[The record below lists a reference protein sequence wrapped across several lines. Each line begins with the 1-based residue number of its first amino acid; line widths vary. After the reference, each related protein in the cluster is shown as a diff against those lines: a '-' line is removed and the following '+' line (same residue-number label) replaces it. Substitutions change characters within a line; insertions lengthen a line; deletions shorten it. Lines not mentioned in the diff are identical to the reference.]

1 MFKKIFFVTALLLA
15 SLLSA
20 KPVVIASIAP
30 VGYLAKAV
38 GGDKIEVQSLANGDV
53 HSFEPKPND
62 MKAVAT
68 ARIFIAAG
76 LEFEEAWIP
85 RFKASAKNLVVVQSD
100 AKIAKLKEEHSG
112 HADHDEEHGEHNEKH
127 SGHDDHKAKDDKHS
141 GHAGHAAKDKHADH
155 KAKDD
160 KHSGHAE
167 HAKHDEKHEAHEE
180 HDEEHEA
187 HADPHVW
194 LNPML
199 AITMARNISDALIA
213 MDKANK
219 DFYLKNFQKLM
230 NDLLAFDE
238 SAKNELAGLKNRKFV
253 VYHPAW
259 GYFAEHYDLEQISIE
274 RNGKEPKID
283 EMASTVKMIKDEN
296 IKVIFADPNRS
307 QKSAQVLASQTGAKV
322 ELLDPLGYN
331 LLENLKIAVRA
342 IKDANSPK

>member
-1 MFKKIFFVTALLLA
+1 MLKKIFFAAALLLA
-15 SLLSA
+15 SELNA

-30 VGYLAKAV
+30 VEYLAKAV
-38 GGDKIEVQSLANGDV
+38 GGDKIEVQSLAKGDV
-53 HSFEPKPND
+53 HSYEPKPND
-62 MKAVAT
+62 MKAVAK

-112 HADHDEEHGEHNEKH
+112 HAEHDEGHGEHEV
-127 SGHDDHKAKDDKHS
+127 KDDKHS
-141 GHAGHAAKDKHADH
+141 GHAGHA
-155 KAKDD
+155 
-160 KHSGHAE
+160 E
-167 HAKHDEKHEAHEE
+167 HDEKHEAHEE

-199 AITMARNISDALIA
+199 AITMARNISDALID

-219 DFYLKNFQKLM
+219 DFYLENFQKLM

>member
-1 MFKKIFFVTALLLA
+1 MLKKIFFAAALLLA
-15 SLLSA
+15 SELNA

-30 VGYLAKAV
+30 VEYLAKAV
-38 GGDKIEVQSLANGDV
+38 GGDKIEVQSLAKGDV
-53 HSFEPKPND
+53 HSYEPKPND
-62 MKAVAT
+62 MKAVAK

-85 RFKASAKNLVVVQSD
+85 RFKASAKNLVVVKSD
-100 AKIAKLKEEHSG
+100 AKIAKLKEER
-112 HADHDEEHGEHNEKH
+112 EEQ
-127 SGHDDHKAKDDKHS
+127 
-141 GHAGHAAKDKHADH
+141 
-155 KAKDD
+155 
-160 KHSGHAE
+160 AE
-167 HAKHDEKHEAHEE
+167 HDEK
-180 HDEEHEA
+180 HEA

-199 AITMARNISDALIA
+199 AITMARNISDALID

-219 DFYLKNFQKLM
+219 DFYLENFQKLM

-259 GYFAEHYDLEQISIE
+259 GYFAAHYDLEQISIE
-274 RNGKEPKID
+274 RSGKEPKID
-283 EMASTVKMIKDEN
+283 EMASTLKMIKDEN

-307 QKSAQVLASQTGAKV
+307 QKSAQILASQTGAKV

-331 LLENLKIAVRA
+331 LLENLKIAVGA

>member
-38 GGDKIEVQSLANGDV
+38 GGDKIEVQSLAKGDV
-53 HSFEPKPND
+53 HSYEPKPND
-62 MKAVAT
+62 MKAVAK
-68 ARIFIAAG
+68 ASLFIAAG

-100 AKIAKLKEEHSG
+100 AKIAKLKEEHAG
-112 HADHDEEHGEHNEKH
+112 HADHDEEYGEHDEKH

-141 GHAGHAAKDKHADH
+141 GH
-155 KAKDD
+155 
-160 KHSGHAE
+160 SE

-199 AITMARNISDALIA
+199 AITMARNISDALID

>member
-1 MFKKIFFVTALLLA
+1 MLKKIFFAAALLLA
-15 SLLSA
+15 SELIA

-30 VGYLAKAV
+30 VEYLAKAV
-38 GGDKIEVQSLANGDV
+38 GGDKIEVQSLAKGDV
-53 HSFEPKPND
+53 HSYEPKPND
-62 MKAVAT
+62 MKAVAK

-85 RFKASAKNLVVVQSD
+85 RFKASAKNLVVVKSD
-100 AKIAKLKEEHSG
+100 AKIAKLKEERG
-112 HADHDEEHGEHNEKH
+112 EQVEHGEK
-127 SGHDDHKAKDDKHS
+127 
-141 GHAGHAAKDKHADH
+141 
-155 KAKDD
+155 
-160 KHSGHAE
+160 
-167 HAKHDEKHEAHEE
+167 
-180 HDEEHEA
+180 HEA

-199 AITMARNISDALIA
+199 AITMARNISDALID

-219 DFYLKNFQKLM
+219 DFYLENFQKLM

-259 GYFAEHYDLEQISIE
+259 GYFAAHYDLEQISIE
-274 RNGKEPKID
+274 RSGKEPKID
-283 EMASTVKMIKDEN
+283 EMASTLKMIKDEN

-307 QKSAQVLASQTGAKV
+307 QKSAQILASQTGAKV

-331 LLENLKIAVRA
+331 LLENLKIAVGA

>member
-1 MFKKIFFVTALLLA
+1 MLKKIFFAAALLLA
-15 SLLSA
+15 SELIA

-30 VGYLAKAV
+30 VEYLAKAV
-38 GGDKIEVQSLANGDV
+38 GGDKIEVQSLAKGDV
-53 HSFEPKPND
+53 HSYEPKPND
-62 MKAVAT
+62 MKAVAK

-85 RFKASAKNLVVVQSD
+85 RFKASAKNLVVVKSD
-100 AKIAKLKEEHSG
+100 AKIAKLKEER
-112 HADHDEEHGEHNEKH
+112 GEQVE
-127 SGHDDHKAKDDKHS
+127 
-141 GHAGHAAKDKHADH
+141 
-155 KAKDD
+155 
-160 KHSGHAE
+160 
-167 HAKHDEKHEAHEE
+167 HDEKHES
-180 HDEEHEA
+180 

-199 AITMARNISDALIA
+199 AITMARNISDALID

-219 DFYLKNFQKLM
+219 DFYLENFQKLM

-238 SAKNELAGLKNRKFV
+238 SAKESLAGLKNRKFV

-259 GYFAEHYDLEQISIE
+259 GYFAAHYDLEQISIE

-283 EMASTVKMIKDEN
+283 EMASTLKMIKDEN

-331 LLENLKIAVRA
+331 LLENLKIAVGA